1 MRYTHSDESH
11 VFFIHVSALFNRHF
25 NYPTGYY
32 LVSVLQLQ
40 THEHMPDATRD
51 GLDDPRA
58 HGPRRSTEGLD
69 GRAIRRANML

>member
-1 MRYTHSDESH
+1 MRITLMNHMQMYQ
-11 VFFIHVSALFNRHF
+11 LFLIDIS
-25 NYPTGYY
+25 TILYY
-32 LVSVLQLQ
+32 LLQLQ
-40 THEHMPDATRD
+40 THEHMPDAPFD